1 MKLSIVMPAY
11 NEEKSIIQ
19 ILDKVLTVKIPLEK
33 EIIVVD
39 DGSKDRTVELVQEYK
54 LKKKLG
60 NLSVTVLE
68 KNGGKGTAVR
78 KGFSLATGDI
88 VLIQDADLEY
98 DPEDYIKLL
107 EPILEGKS
115 KVVFG
120 SRFLINHKAR
130 YNFYYLGN
138 IFLSFVTRLLYWK
151 NITDMETCYKV
162 FHKDVLGK
170 ISLRATRFD
179 LEPEITAKV
188 IRAGFKIIEVPIKYY
203 SRSFEEGKKIT
214 WVDGVK
220 AVWYL
225 LRFRFS

>member
-1 MKLSIVMPAY
+1 MPAY
-11 NEEKSIIQ
+11 NEEKTIIQ
-19 ILDKVLTVKIPLEK
+19 ILDKVLAVKIPLEK

-39 DGSKDRTVELVQEYK
+39 DGSKDKTVDLVKGYK
-54 LKKKLG
+54 KNHNLG
-60 NLSVTVLE
+60 NMTIFELD

-98 DPEDYIKLL
+98 DPEDYKQLL
-107 EPILEGKS
+107 EPILNGKS

-120 SRFLINHKAR
+120 SRFLKNHTAR

-162 FHKDVLGK
+162 FDKEVLDK
-170 ISLRATRFD
+170 ITLRSTRFD

-188 IRAGFKIIEVPIKYY
+188 IRAGFKIVEVPVKYY

-214 WVDGVK
+214 WMDGVK

-225 LRFRFS
+225 VRFRFS